1 MKKLLFFTLLLLS
14 IIGCKES
21 IDPIVN
27 FINPSSVSTPRG
39 YSHSAIID
47 LGNCKMVILSGQVP
61 VDNQG
66 NLVGEGDFN
75 KQTEQ
80 VFLNIKNVITEAGGT
95 MDNIVKL
102 NIYLTDVSL
111 IQTFRD
117 IRNKFVNPENPP
129 AATLVQV
136 TSLFR
141 SEVMIEIEATAII
154 PKR

>member
-1 MKKLLFFTLLLLS
+1 MKKLLFFMILLLS
-14 IIGCKES
+14 IIGCTQSRE
-21 IDPIVN
+21 PIVD
-27 FINPSSVSTPRG
+27 FINPSSVSTPSG

-66 NLVGEGDFN
+66 NLIGEGDFE

-95 MDNIVKL
+95 IDNIVNI
-102 NIYLTDVSL
+102 NIYMTDMSQ
-111 IQTFRD
+111 IQKFRD
-117 IRNKFVNPENPP
+117 IRSKFVNPENPP
-129 AATLVQV
+129 SATLVQV
-136 TSLFR
+136 SSLYR
-141 SEVMIEIEATAII
+141 SEVMIEIEAIAII